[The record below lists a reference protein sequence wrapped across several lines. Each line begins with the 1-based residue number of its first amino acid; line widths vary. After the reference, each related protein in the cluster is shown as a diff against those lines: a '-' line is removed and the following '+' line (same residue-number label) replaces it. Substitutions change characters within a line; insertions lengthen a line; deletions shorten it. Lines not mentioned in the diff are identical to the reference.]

1 MPNKREQPWDRQKGE
16 SARAFEAFLVYLQ
29 MGPERSVR
37 AVAQKLSKSYTLA
50 GRWSSTYH
58 WVERCRAWDNYLQ
71 REAKKAAVAEIRKM
85 NQRHISMAQ
94 QIQDAVLQ
102 ALIDLGSD
110 IVTPQNFAAV
120 VKLSTDLERQSM
132 EAEAKETISSEE
144 LRKQAEDDP
153 LTAALKE
160 DMDSGL
166 F

>member
-71 REAKKAAVAEIRKM
+71 QEAKKAAATAVRNM
-85 NQRHISMAQ
+85 NRRHAQMAAA
-94 QIQDAVLQ
+94 IQGTAMQ
-102 ALIDLGSD
+102 ALQERGADM
-110 IVTPQNFAAV
+110 VNPNNFAAI
-120 VKLSTDLERQSM
+120 VKLAAELERQSLT
-132 EAEAKETISSEE
+132 AELSEHDPSGPDQ
-144 LRKQAEDDP
+144 REDDP
-153 LTAALKE
+153 LTKSLKE
-160 DMDSGL
+160 EFGDGVL
-166 F
+166 

>member
-71 REAKKAAVAEIRKM
+71 QEAKKAAAAAVRNM
-85 NQRHISMAQ
+85 NRRHAQMAAA
-94 QIQDAVLQ
+94 IQGTAMQ
-102 ALIDLGSD
+102 ALQERGADM
-110 IVTPQNFAAV
+110 VNPNNFAAI
-120 VKLSTDLERQSM
+120 VKLAAELERQSLT
-132 EAEAKETISSEE
+132 AELSEHDPSGPDQ
-144 LRKQAEDDP
+144 REDDP
-153 LTAALKE
+153 LTKSLKE
-160 DMDSGL
+160 EFGDGVL
-166 F
+166 